1 MQPVILDQGSKGP
14 GTDAEAG
21 SAGTIH
27 RPGRPRSE
35 QAEQAIIEATLD
47 LFAEQGFEGVCVE
60 AVAARAGVGKATIY
74 RRWSSKSELVVDAI
88 AAVKPPLVH
97 PDTGN
102 VRDDLVEVL
111 VAGYGRRAEPV
122 TARLLVGLCMELQR
136 NPEIGQLYRERL
148 AGPRRQV
155 IIGILQR
162 GIDRGELR
170 ADITVEDAV
179 DLLVGPL
186 FYRQLVGAQ
195 APDRAAIRR
204 LVDLVVAGVQA

>member
-1 MQPVILDQGSKGP
+1 MTPSSRTPVPAADVVADEP
-14 GTDAEAG
+14 V
-21 SAGTIH
+21 H
-27 RPGRPRSE
+27 RGAGRPRSVT
-35 QAEQAIIEATLD
+35 ADAAIL
-47 LFAEQGFEGVCVE
+47 E
-60 AVAARAGVGKATIY
+60 AVIDELALVGFDELTIESVASRAGVGKATIY

-155 IIGILQR
+155 IIGILER
-162 GIDRGELR
+162 GIERRELR
-170 ADITVEDAV
+170 ADIGVEDVV

-204 LVDLVVAGVQA
+204 LVDLVVAGVEA